1 MDRSIVL
8 MGIVWVMYLAF
19 LLPLYLIKENQSGFV
34 KAVPYKM
41 VLSATFCLI
50 GLANVLLQHFTL
62 FSVLI
67 FLGLVFALIG
77 DYFLVYVKEN
87 ERKFIYGIFCFGI
100 TQIFNISAMASLV
113 GFAWPEF
120 VITAI
125 LLAAAFILRAVAKM
139 NMGKAAIPM
148 SIYSVLVA
156 YMAVKACLML
166 FSDNA
171 LFMQGLFSTGAAL
184 FLVSDIC
191 IGINRFVLPRK
202 IFPVLIAVFY
212 FLGQLMIVTSIF
224 FQK

>member
-34 KAVPYKM
+34 KAVHYKLA
-41 VLSATFCLI
+41 LSATFCMI
-50 GLANVLLQHFTL
+50 GFSNILVQRFTP

-67 FLGLVFALIG
+67 FLGLVSAMIG

-87 ERKFIYGIFCFGI
+87 ERKFIYGILCFSI
-100 TQIFNISAMASLV
+100 TQIFNISSMASLV
-113 GFAWPEF
+113 GFSWPESA
-120 VITAI
+120 ITAV
-125 LLAAAFILRAVAKM
+125 LVAAAFILRTVAKM

-148 SIYSVLVA
+148 SIYSVLVT
-156 YMAVKACLML
+156 YMAVKAVMML
-166 FSDNA
+166 FSADA
-171 LFMQGLFSTGAAL
+171 LFLQGLFSAGAVL

-191 IGINRFVLPRK
+191 IGINRFVVPRK

-212 FLGQLMIVTSIF
+212 FLGQLMIVTCVF